1 MKCGKPV
8 DETEEYCEDCR
19 RHNLAFEQGRS
30 VWLHK
35 GKAAEAIYRFK
46 FHNKRYYAELFAEE
60 MAERC
65 GEWIRKQQIDVLIPV
80 PLHPSKKRSRGFNQS
95 ELLAKELGRILRI
108 PVESDVVLRV
118 KKTLPQ
124 KILGNREREEKF
136 AECIWSTAVLE
147 PEKRGLID

>member
-1 MKCGKPV
+1 MYCEDCRRHNLAFEQGRSVWLHKGKAALPYIEEPRCMKCGKPV
-8 DETEEYCEDCR
+8 DETEMYCEDCR

-65 GEWIRKQQIDVLIPV
+65 GEWIRKKQIDELIPV
-80 PLHPSKKRSRGFNQS
+80 PLHPSKKIRDIMRNCLRKKWQNDVGNGF
-95 ELLAKELGRILRI
+95 
-108 PVESDVVLRV
+108 
-118 KKTLPQ
+118 
-124 KILGNREREEKF
+124 ERNK
-136 AECIWSTAVLE
+136 SMN
-147 PEKRGLID
+147 